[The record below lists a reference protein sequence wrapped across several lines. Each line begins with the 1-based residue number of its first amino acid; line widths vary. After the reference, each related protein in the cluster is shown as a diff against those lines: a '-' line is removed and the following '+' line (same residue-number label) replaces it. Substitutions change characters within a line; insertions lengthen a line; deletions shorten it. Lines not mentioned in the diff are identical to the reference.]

1 MQPKDPD
8 FERVVR
14 DSFARQGI
22 MGHLGARLAS
32 VAPGEVAIELPFRP
46 QLSQQHGYFH
56 AGVVATVMDSAAGY
70 AGRSLMPAGA
80 AVLSVEFKVNLLAP
94 ADGDLLRATGKVVRS
109 GRTLTVCSFDAEVRK
124 AGAWT
129 HCATGVQTLMCLPGK
144 EQGRVAG

>member
-1 MQPKDPD
+1 VQPRDPG

-22 MGHLGARLAS
+22 MAHLGARLAD
-32 VAPGEVAIELPFRP
+32 VAAGAVAIEVPFRAE
-46 QLSQQHGYFH
+46 LSQQHGYFH

-70 AGRSLMPAGA
+70 AGLSLMPAGS

-94 ADGDLLRATGKVVRS
+94 ADGDLLRARGKVVRA

-124 AGAWT
+124 QGTWT
-129 HCATGVQTLMCLPGK
+129 PCATGIQTLMCLPAK
-144 EQGRVAG
+144 AEGRVAG

>member
-1 MQPKDPD
+1 MQPRDPD

-22 MGHLGARLAS
+22 MGHLGARLTK
-32 VAPGEVAIELPFRP
+32 VAAGEAGIELPFRP
-46 QLSQQHGYFH
+46 ELSQQHGYFH

-70 AGRSLMPAGA
+70 AGRSLMPAGS

-94 ADGDLLRATGKVVRS
+94 ADGDLLRARGRVLRS
-109 GRTLTVCSFDAEVRK
+109 GRTLTVCTFDAEVRK
-124 AGAWT
+124 GGSWT

-144 EQGRVAG
+144 ADGRTAG